1 MKFILPFNG
10 SSLSPEI
17 NTDLHSLFSISFSLW
32 HLLATCY
39 ILVIL
44 LGFLGN
50 CMVLYAFPVPGVLK
64 KKNVQYI
71 LMMNLAMVDNLII
84 LMQGLPTVGVMFA
97 DKWPFRSGICHVLA
111 LIKHTVFYMKLCSV
125 LLLAV
130 HKGYTMICPFKSLSL
145 KKEQST
151 KTVALFWAISFLLNI
166 FGLIGSDSTTFSA
179 KFLSC
184 NAEIYLSKSLNWA
197 GYLLLTILGVAAL
210 TLLISL
216 LIISWVA
223 RGIRVRRLARQA
235 NIARP
240 PITRLQRFKNFLRR
254 NKSIASVVII
264 CTIFI
269 VTTIPVFSVHLLKWT
284 SVSVTP
290 AFILFS
296 ELFTMINA
304 ILNAAIYAV
313 LFHNFMQFYRERL
326 PRFYSSVMDQC
337 VHRKN

>member
-17 NTDLHSLFSISFSLW
+17 NTDLHSLFSISLSSW
-32 HLLATCY
+32 YLLATCY

-50 CMVLYAFPVPGVLK
+50 CLVLYALPVPGVLEEK
-64 KKNVQYI
+64 KGQYVS
-71 LMMNLAMVDNLII
+71 MMNLAMVDNLII

-130 HKGYTMICPFKSLSL
+130 HKAYAMIYPFDAIARKSKS
-145 KKEQST
+145 SAV
-151 KTVALFWAISFLLNI
+151 KTVAVFWAISFLLNI

-179 KFLSC
+179 MFLSC

-223 RGIRVRRLARQA
+223 RGIRVRRLAREA
-235 NIARP
+235 NFDRP
-240 PITRLQRFKNFLRR
+240 RRTPLRRLKNFLRR
-254 NKSIASVVII
+254 NKSTASVVII
-264 CTIFI
+264 STIFI
-269 VTTIPVFSVHLLKWT
+269 LTTIPVFLIHLFKWIG
-284 SVSVTP
+284 VSVPSGAILFAETFVMLNVCLTP
-290 AFILFS
+290 AVYTVVIPDLV
-296 ELFTMINA
+296 E
-304 ILNAAIYAV
+304 YY
-313 LFHNFMQFYRERL
+313 QQRL
-326 PRFYSSVMDQC
+326 PSW
-337 VHRKN
+337 